1 MAIRQKFFT
10 RRYKNGFTA
19 CVAPCSGIALQA
31 ELCVKTGSIHE
42 SSRLG
47 CGLSHFL
54 EHMLFQGCRNYPQRS
69 VSDTVSRLGGN
80 MNAYTSFDRTDYHI
94 FLPAR
99 HVDKAIDIL
108 TSMVRFPEL
117 PEEVCRSEK
126 QVILRECD
134 LSLDNPGTMLIRN
147 LIETVYLKHP
157 VRVPVIGFK
166 PQIESVSRELLAEYH
181 RQRYTPERSFMAVAG
196 NVDPEKV
203 FDLIGQAIENWA
215 PGSPFEEP
223 LPAEEPQYWRRE
235 SSFSFPDNLARI
247 AVGLR
252 PCTPSSDIAAHN
264 ILWGA
269 LGMGSAGILPIKFM
283 VRNPLA
289 IDLRSFDCNIPGGG
303 ISAVSGVAREK
314 DVEKLR
320 TGILCELKKI
330 AGGDIP
336 DATIKQ
342 EQTQQYA
349 EKLRRARDVENI
361 AGELVDNF
369 VANGSA
375 DTEDYLFN
383 SIMKVTPDDVR
394 RVAAQELDEK
404 NFSVILQLPE
414 SQSSPKSRQK
424 NISAAKESANTVK
437 GNNFFCCS
445 DRGVPQISVAL
456 VMPAGPLFD
465 PENQTGLSAMAVK
478 MLSCG
483 TVNMSEEKLM
493 LSLDRCG
500 ADFYAQCH
508 ANSAICQLTVPKK
521 HFKRAF
527 EIFKTQ
533 LFASSFREDIFERE
547 RGKTADV
554 LRHKQLT
561 PLPLA
566 VQRSAMLLTSGHP
579 SAIGRDGSLETL
591 AQLKCQT
598 AKQQLDMMLDAR
610 NIKIGFAGDISPEY
624 AEACAAEFT
633 ANCPDSSTRLPF
645 AGDPVFTSI
654 PLNEDIPIDREQSA
668 VVMSIAGTASTS
680 RSQQIAVSILRQLE
694 NGLGSR
700 LFEMVREDNSLA
712 YSVGLNI
719 TSGLKRG
726 IISFHAKTAKGKKE
740 RVLELFSK
748 ELERLKNH
756 GITPEEFAKAKEQAA
771 FALAGNFST
780 PAYIL
785 PEIMLDLYYGYS
797 PADTPEAVEKI
808 YLDYTIDEFYQV
820 FDPVFSGAVPV
831 TVTAGNI

>member
-1 MAIRQKFFT
+1 MGIKQKVFT
-10 RRYKNGFTA
+10 RRYKNGFSA
-19 CVAPCSGIALQA
+19 CVAPCSGIAVQV

-42 SSRLG
+42 SSNLG

-54 EHMLFQGCRNYPQRS
+54 EHMLFQGCRNYPGRS

-99 HVDKAIDIL
+99 HTGKAIDIL

-117 PEEVCRSEK
+117 PENICETEK

-157 VRVPVIGFK
+157 VRVPVIGYK

-181 RQRYTPERSFMAVAG
+181 SKRYTPERSFMAVAG

-203 FDLIGQAIENWA
+203 FDLIGEAIEDWQ

-223 LPAEEPQYWRRE
+223 LPEEDLQYWQRE
-235 SSFSFPDNLARI
+235 NCFRFSDNLARI

-252 PCTPSSDIAAHN
+252 PCTNSSDIAAHN

-283 VRNPLA
+283 VNNPLA
-289 IDLRSFDCNIPGGG
+289 LDLRTFDCNIPGGG
-303 ISAVSGVAREK
+303 ISAISGVAREK

-320 TGILCELKKI
+320 TGILRELKKI
-330 AGGDIP
+330 ANGDIP

-361 AGELVDNF
+361 SGELVDNLI
-369 VANGSA
+369 ANGSA
-375 DTEDYLFN
+375 DTEDHLFN
-383 SIMKVTPDDVR
+383 AIMKVTPDDVR
-394 RVAAQELDEK
+394 QLAAKELDEK

-414 SQSSPKSRQK
+414 SKSSRKSRTNTAPTVKPPQ
-424 NISAAKESANTVK
+424 NTVK

-445 DRGVPQISVAL
+445 DRSVPQISVAL

-465 PENQTGLSAMAVK
+465 PENQTGLSSMAIK

-483 TVNMSEEKLM
+483 TRNMSEEKLM

-508 ANSAICQLTVPKK
+508 ANSAICQLTVPRK
-521 HFKRAF
+521 HFQKAF
-527 EIFKTQ
+527 DILKSQ

-547 RGKTADV
+547 REKPADV

-579 SAIGRDGSLETL
+579 SAVGRDGSLETL
-591 AQLKCQT
+591 GILECQAARKQL
-598 AKQQLDMMLDAR
+598 AMMLDAG
-610 NIKIGFAGDISPEY
+610 NIKIGFAGDISPED
-624 AEACAAEFT
+624 AEACAAELT
-633 ANCPDSSTRLPF
+633 ANCIKNSDVLPF
-645 AGDPVFTSI
+645 AADPVFTDK

-680 RSQQIAVSILRQLE
+680 RREQIAVSILRQLE

-726 IISFHAKTAKGKKE
+726 VISFHAKTAKGKQKS
-740 RVLELFSK
+740 VLELFAK

-785 PEIMLDLYYGYS
+785 PEIMLDLYYGYA
-797 PADTPEAVEKI
+797 PADTPEAVEKL
-808 YLDYTIDEFYQV
+808 YLDYTMDEFYQV
-820 FDPVFSGAVPV
+820 FDPVFAGAVPV